1 LKPPHNGGT
10 KIDFPAP
17 TLDGGIITTKIKN
30 SRYKKMKNNKKIIFG
45 LFILS
50 LILGSTCVFG
60 AATSASGRTQ
70 LYFPDVDVTMINYD
84 PNPAEAGR
92 YVTIRFK
99 IENIGAETAQDI
111 VTELLPKYPFSL
123 DPGESAVKNI
133 GSVRS
138 RQSGDTGVIIDY
150 RVKVDENA
158 LEGDNEIEL
167 RYKIKNGAWIKL
179 EPLDINVNPHDIL
192 LSIAS
197 VDAPNM
203 IKPGEISKVDIN
215 LENLALTFIKEIKV
229 RLNLGGVPFAPI
241 GSTDRKIVKQME
253 ADSNATVSFNLMAEP
268 GAESNLY
275 KVPIEIEFLDRLGV
289 VYTKNETVGLI
300 VGDEPDLA
308 VNIDSS
314 EVYSSKG
321 SGEIII
327 KIVNK
332 GVTDVKFLNVELK
345 ESDNYRILSPKEV
358 YVGNIDS
365 DDYET
370 ADFDVTL
377 GKVKGKDAV
386 LILLIEYKDANN
398 NDYSKNID
406 LPLKLYS
413 ASEAKS
419 MGLKKGNNAVGIIIV
434 LIIVGVGFFIYIRW
448 RKKKKGEKVDPLKI
462 KVPFFK
468 KKIKI

>member
-1 LKPPHNGGT
+1 
-10 KIDFPAP
+10 
-17 TLDGGIITTKIKN
+17 
-30 SRYKKMKNNKKIIFG
+30 MENKKIIFG
-45 LFILS
+45 LFVLS
-50 LILGSTCVFG
+50 LILNSIGVFG
-60 AATSASGRTQ
+60 ASTSATGRTQ

-84 PNPAEAGR
+84 PSPAEAGR

-99 IENIGAETAQDI
+99 IENTGAETAQDI
-111 VTELLPKYPFSL
+111 VTELLPRYPFSL

-138 RQSGDTGVIIDY
+138 RQLGDTGVIIDY

-167 RYKIKNGAWIKL
+167 RYNVKGGGWIKL
-179 EPLDINVNPHDIL
+179 EPFDINVNPHDIL

-197 VDAPNM
+197 VDTPPM

-253 ADSNATVSFNLMAEP
+253 ADSKATVSFNLMAEP

-275 KVPIEIEFLDRLGV
+275 KVPIEIEFLDRLGN

-300 VGDEPDLA
+300 VGAEPDLI

-314 EVYSSKG
+314 QIYNSGG
-321 SGEIII
+321 SGEVTV

-332 GVTDVKFLNVELK
+332 GVTDVKFLNIELK
-345 ESDNYRILSPKEV
+345 ESDNYRILSTKEV

-370 ADFDVTL
+370 ADFEVSL

-386 LILLIEYKDANN
+386 LLLLIEYKDANN
-398 NDYSKNID
+398 NDYSKNIE

-413 ASEAKS
+413 SAEAKS

-434 LIIVGVGFFIYIRW
+434 LVIVGAGFFIYRRW
-448 RKKKKGEKVDPLKI
+448 RKKKKGEKVEPLKI

-468 KKIKI
+468 KKLKI

>member
-1 LKPPHNGGT
+1 MNMKKRISN
-10 KIDFPAP
+10 FP
-17 TLDGGIITTKIKN
+17 LG
-30 SRYKKMKNNKKIIFG
+30 KNNKKIIFG
-45 LFILS
+45 LFVLS
-50 LILGSTCVFG
+50 LILNSIGVFG
-60 AATSASGRTQ
+60 ASTSATGRTQ

-99 IENIGAETAQDI
+99 IENTGAETAQDI
-111 VTELLPKYPFSL
+111 ITELLPRYPFSL

-138 RQSGDTGVIIDY
+138 RQLGDTGVIIDY

-167 RYKIKNGAWIKL
+167 RYNVKGGGWIKL
-179 EPLDINVNPHDIL
+179 EPFDINVNPHDIL

-197 VDAPNM
+197 VDTPQM

-253 ADSNATVSFNLMAEP
+253 ADSKATVSFNLMAEP
-268 GAESNLY
+268 GADSNLY
-275 KVPIEIEFLDRLGV
+275 KVPIEIEFLDRLGN

-300 VGDEPDLA
+300 VGAEPDLTI
-308 VNIDSS
+308 NIDSS
-314 EVYSSKG
+314 QVYSSG
-321 SGEIII
+321 GTGDVSI
-327 KIVNK
+327 KITNK
-332 GVTDVKFLNVELK
+332 GVTGVKFLNIELK
-345 ESDNYRILSPKEV
+345 ESDNYRILSTKEV

-370 ADFDVTL
+370 ADFEIAL
-377 GKVKGKDAV
+377 GKVKEKDAV
-386 LILLIEYKDANN
+386 LLLLVEYKDANN
-398 NDYSKNID
+398 NDYSKNIE
-406 LPLKLYS
+406 LPLNLYS
-413 ASEAKS
+413 SAEAKS

-434 LIIVGVGFFIYIRW
+434 LVIVGAGFFIYRRW
-448 RKKKKGEKVDPLKI
+448 RKKKKGEKVKDFKI
-462 KVPFFK
+462 EVPFLK